1 MLSSPRDQKA
11 LALTIGYCLLLY
23 WQAVSGRGYFFE
35 RDIWLYWLPHIE
47 WATRSLASGH
57 LPQWNPFK
65 GFGAPFMADPNFQFF
80 YPPSVLNWIMPA
92 ATAYTVLVVGHSI
105 FGAVGAYRLLAPRVR
120 SRLSA
125 LVGVTVFVAAGPVAS
140 SANLWHHFCSVM
152 YMPWVLDAFLRLR
165 AGRGGIGRL
174 GLLTGLQALAGSA
187 DVCVMTGFGLALL
200 LPTRP
205 RRLGRLIPKL
215 GAALVLCCGLAAVQW
230 LPTALL
236 AAKAARSTL
245 DDGTRLH
252 WSVSPITLIDFV
264 IPLSG
269 VAHAAPERADFFEQ
283 RFRIVP
289 WMYLGASTLPLLLLG
304 IRRAPRGGIVLLFFV
319 LLGLGRHTPLAA
331 WVSHLPVISMFRFPS
346 KLLWLVAAVWAMLS
360 ALGHKELGRPGRVT
374 TPYLVPAGVM
384 LLLAHS
390 CLLAYGPVSP
400 TDNTDWLTVWRGV
413 PWAPLGLGSILIGA
427 ALGKRALLATAL
439 VVAVDLLV
447 PAQAY
452 NAYSS
457 GAMFQARPS
466 LIDELVR
473 NKAERIHVFQRS
485 RPDNLSWKVPSGWS
499 EEEAYYFG
507 QSQFLQPPQSMRWS
521 IKGSFDGDFSG
532 LAPLEYSA
540 LSSAALEG
548 STLKPHLLRIA
559 GVTHAIRFPGSQPP
573 ELPLVKSI
581 PTFHA
586 LPILLL
592 RVPDPLPM
600 TYVVHRIRAASSP
613 LAAIRALSDPG
624 FDRAHEIIRVR
635 KPGGR
640 ESLAAE
646 TPEAP
651 PEARVEAEE
660 QGRFL
665 IRARLSSPGALV
677 VLSALSDGW
686 RARVDGKPKPV
697 LPANLLFL
705 SVDLDAGEHAVEFEY
720 QTPGLWF
727 GFCLSAFAW
736 AGLGLASAK
745 HRPASQKN
753 LDSVG

>member
-1 MLSSPRDQKA
+1 MLSLPHHRKA
-11 LALTIGYCLLLY
+11 LALAIGYCLLLY
-23 WQAVSGRGYFFE
+23 WPAVSGRGFFYE
-35 RDIWLYWLPHIE
+35 RDIWLYWIPHIE
-47 WATRSLASGH
+47 WATRTLASGH
-57 LPQWNPFK
+57 LPEWNPFK
-65 GFGAPFMADPNFQFF
+65 GFGSPFMADPNFQFF
-80 YPPSVLNWIMPA
+80 YPPSILNWILPA
-92 ATAYTVLVVGHSI
+92 RTAYTILVAGHSI
-105 FGAVGAYRLLAPRVR
+105 FGVLGAYRLLAPRLR

-125 LVGVTVFVAAGPVAS
+125 LVGALIFVAAGPVVS
-140 SANLWHHFCSVM
+140 SANLWHHFSSVM

-165 AGRGGIGRL
+165 AGRGSTLRL

-187 DVCVMTGFGLALL
+187 DVCVMTGLGLALL

-215 GAALVLCCGLAAVQW
+215 GAALALCCGLAAVQW

-236 AAKAARSTL
+236 ASKAARSNL

-252 WSVSPITLIDFV
+252 WSVLPVTLIDFV

-304 IRRAPRGGIVLLFFV
+304 IRRAPRGGLVLLFSI
-319 LLGLGRHTPLAA
+319 LLCLGRHTPLAG
-331 WVSHLPVISMFRFPS
+331 WMSHLPVISMLRFPS

-360 ALGHKELGRPGRVT
+360 AIGHKELGRTGRVT
-374 TPYLVPAGVM
+374 TPYLIPTGVM
-384 LLLAHS
+384 LLLGS
-390 CLLAYGPVSP
+390 VCLLAYGPVSP
-400 TDNTDWLTVWRGV
+400 SDSPDWLTVWRGV
-413 PWAPLGLGSILIGA
+413 PWAPLGLGSILIGS
-427 ALGKRALLATAL
+427 ALGRRALSATAL
-439 VVAVDLLV
+439 VVAIDLLV

-457 GAMFQARPS
+457 GEMFQVRPS
-466 LIDELVR
+466 LVDELVR
-473 NKAERIHVFQRS
+473 DKAERIHVFQRS
-485 RPDNLSWKVPSGWS
+485 RTENLTWKVPEGWS

-521 IKGSFDGDFSG
+521 IKGSFDGDFNG

-540 LSSAALEG
+540 LTSVALEG
-548 STLKPHLLRIA
+548 LTLKPHLLRLA
-559 GVTHAIRFPGSQPP
+559 GVTHAIRFPGPQPP

-581 PTFHA
+581 PTLHA
-586 LPILLL
+586 LPVLLL
-592 RVPDPLPM
+592 KVPSPLPM
-600 TYVVHRIRAASSP
+600 AYVVHRIREESSSH
-613 LAAIRALSDPG
+613 AAIRALSDPG
-624 FDRAHEIIRVR
+624 FDSAHEIIRVGEPDTPEWR
-635 KPGGR
+635 
-640 ESLAAE
+640 AAE
-646 TPEAP
+646 APEAP

-660 QGRFL
+660 PGRWV

-686 RARVDGKPKPV
+686 RARVDGKPQPV

-705 SVDLDAGEHAVEFEY
+705 SVDLGAGEHEVEFEY

-727 GFCLSAFAW
+727 GLCLSAFAW
-736 AGLGLASAK
+736 TGLGVASAR
-745 HRPASQKN
+745 HRPVARKD
-753 LDSVG
+753 LDSAG